1 MKRAHR
7 ILHLGP
13 FPAGAG
19 EAAAAFYRR
28 DMALIGVELVQ
39 APACLTLVL
48 RPADVDHSAWRRAAL
63 ADLARAHA
71 PVRINAVVG
80 DDPAALD
87 AVCAWLER
95 SPGITGQ
102 TFGVDGHGGGNP
114 AYSPK

>member
-1 MKRAHR
+1 MNPVHR

-13 FPAGAG
+13 FPVGAG

-28 DMALIGVELVQ
+28 DMAVIGAELVKT
-39 APACLTLVL
+39 PASLTLVL
-48 RPADVDHSAWRRAAL
+48 RPADADHHGWRRAAV

-87 AVCAWLER
+87 AVCAWIER

>member
-19 EAAAAFYRR
+19 EAAATFYRR
-28 DMALIGVELVQ
+28 DAIMIGAELAKV
-39 APACLTLVL
+39 PTSLTLIF
-48 RPADVDHSAWRRAAL
+48 PSASVDHSAWRRAAV

-71 PVRINAVVG
+71 PARINAIAG
-80 DDPAALD
+80 DDAAVTD
-87 AVCAWLER
+87 AVCTWLER

-102 TFGVDGHGGGNP
+102 VFGVDGHGAGNP